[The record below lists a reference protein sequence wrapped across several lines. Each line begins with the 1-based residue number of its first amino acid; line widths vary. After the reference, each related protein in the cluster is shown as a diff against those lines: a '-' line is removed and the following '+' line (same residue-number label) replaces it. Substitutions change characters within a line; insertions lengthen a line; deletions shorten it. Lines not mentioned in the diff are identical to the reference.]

1 MLRKASEKD
10 VSCQIELAQR
20 RDFKEFFDI
29 LENTIKK
36 SKNRQLSARQFV
48 FNVMSMLGVRHK
60 YR

>member
-1 MLRKASEKD
+1 M
-10 VSCQIELAQR
+10 SCRIELAQR

-36 SKNRQLSARQFV
+36 NKNRQLSARQFV
-48 FNVMSMLGVRHK
+48 FNVMSMLSVRHK

>member
-1 MLRKASEKD
+1 M
-10 VSCQIELAQR
+10 SCRIELAQR

-36 SKNRQLSARQFV
+36 TFTRQFV

>member
-1 MLRKASEKD
+1 M
-10 VSCQIELAQR
+10 SCRIELAQR

-29 LENTIKK
+29 LENTIRK
-36 SKNRQLSARQFV
+36 LSAHQFV